1 MHSIERRIF
10 NLKCMK
16 YVRDAKNFSPLF
28 LLISLKFKKKLNL
41 EIEIEIPLVI
51 LLTFALFLG
60 RTCHYRKSRLIISH
74 ISPFEKESERVPI
87 PIFIVT
93 ESENVIIMFVVLQ

>member
-1 MHSIERRIF
+1 MMMSSNAFNRTTYFQFEMYEICTWCKEFFTIIF
-10 NLKCMK
+10 AYIVK
-16 YVRDAKNFSPLF
+16 
-28 LLISLKFKKKLNL
+28 IWKKKLNL

-74 ISPFEKESERVPI
+74 ISPFEKEREREYLYP
-87 PIFIVT
+87 
-93 ESENVIIMFVVLQ
+93 SL

>member
-1 MHSIERRIF
+1 
-10 NLKCMK
+10 MK
-16 YVRDAKNFSPLF
+16 YVRDAKNFF
-28 LLISLKFKKKLNL
+28 TIIFAYIVKIWKKKLNL

-60 RTCHYRKSRLIISH
+60 RTCHYRKSRLIISQ

-93 ESENVIIMFVVLQ
+93 ESENVILMFAVLQ

>member
-1 MHSIERRIF
+1 
-10 NLKCMK
+10 MK

-28 LLISLKFKKKLNL
+28 LLISLKFEKKLNL
-41 EIEIEIPLVI
+41 EIEIPLVI

-93 ESENVIIMFVVLQ
+93 ESRTS